1 MNCFSQED
9 TGRRGSRPILA
20 SDGEHLDT
28 RMLAKF
34 VNFDPQSDDCSRHLD
49 CDAHAWSMRKFSVG
63 HPETGRPPTFPFMPA
78 SVPAPMAWPL
88 SPIKA
93 YTDECLRRRR
103 LRSAPLR
110 KHGLPI

>member
-63 HPETGRPPTFPFMPA
+63 HPETGRPPHVSISAGERAGTNG
-78 SVPAPMAWPL
+78 MAAF
-88 SPIKA
+88 SHQSIH
-93 YTDECLRRRR
+93 R
-103 LRSAPLR
+103 
-110 KHGLPI
+110 